1 MIKERKGDLLR
12 SDAAIIAHQ
21 VNCLGIMGGR
31 RSQADPASYFDSRTV
46 SDIPADLQEE

>member
-21 VNCLGIMGGR
+21 VNCQGIMG
-31 RSQADPASYFDSRTV
+31 QA
-46 SDIPADLQEE
+46 

>member
-21 VNCLGIMGGR
+21 VNCLGIMGG
-31 RSQADPASYFDSRTV
+31 QA
-46 SDIPADLQEE
+46 